1 MTGEKEDDDPKFQGE
16 IDSNFN
22 IDSGSS
28 FELSEDSEE
37 DSIRKDSL
45 ATKVRSQIGSLFS
58 GDEEEPEFDLTDE
71 TSRIHQD
78 MEVMRESL
86 ENKIDTKLELL
97 EEEIEEKDSEPKVN
111 VDRVRSELKQEI
123 EETKEEL
130 KEEIDSREEKLR
142 KEISSVEQDVNS
154 IESEIESLV
163 DSINSKIDKS
173 QHEELEK
180 LKEVSNRISK
190 IEGRL
195 DEKADNSDLNEIKE
209 DQELIDEKLNE
220 KFQEYEMSDK
230 SPKLSEELNML
241 KKEAQKLD
249 VGNSST
255 PLTPSEV
262 TENMKGNYINV
273 KGTLEFKK
281 EFAEEYLYTITGE
294 DDKIVVKSENKMKEG
309 ERTVEGVIKE
319 LEGFFFLQS
328 V

>member
-1 MTGEKEDDDPKFQGE
+1 MTGEKEDGDSEFQQE
-16 IDSNFN
+16 IGSNFDL
-22 IDSGSS
+22 DSGNH
-28 FELSEDSEE
+28 LDYSEE
-37 DSIRKDSL
+37 AEEEEASIKEKSL
-45 ATKVRSQIGSLFS
+45 ATKVRSRLGGIFS
-58 GDEEEPEFDLTDE
+58 EDEPEFDLDDE

-97 EEEIEEKDSEPKVN
+97 EEEIDQKSEEPATDVKQFRE
-111 VDRVRSELKQEI
+111 ELKQDI
-123 EETKEEL
+123 EETEKE
-130 KEEIDSREEKLR
+130 LR
-142 KEISSVEQDVNS
+142 NEISSVEEDINS
-154 IESEIESLV
+154 LESEIESLV

-180 LKEVSNRISK
+180 LKKVSDRIDK
-190 IEGRL
+190 IEDRL
-195 DEKADNSDLNEIKE
+195 DEKADNSEMNEIRE
-209 DQELIDEKLNE
+209 DQELIEEKLKE

-241 KKEAQKLD
+241 RKEAEKLD
-249 VGNSST
+249 VSSDSK

-262 TENMKGNYINV
+262 TENMKGNYIRVIGN
-273 KGTLEFKK
+273 LEFKK

-294 DDKIVVKSENKMKEG
+294 DDKIVVKSENTIEEG
-309 ERTVEGVIKE
+309 KRTVEGVIKE

>member
-1 MTGEKEDDDPKFQGE
+1 MLGVFSRKDTAEELEKE
-16 IDSNFN
+16 
-22 IDSGSS
+22 
-28 FELSEDSEE
+28 
-37 DSIRKDSL
+37 
-45 ATKVRSQIGSLFS
+45 
-58 GDEEEPEFDLTDE
+58 
-71 TSRIHQD
+71 
-78 MEVMRESL
+78 
-86 ENKIDTKLELL
+86 
-97 EEEIEEKDSEPKVN
+97 EEKIEAEMD
-111 VDRVRSELKQEI
+111 QEI
-123 EETKEEL
+123 EDL
-130 KEEIDSREEKLR
+130 RDEIDSREENLR
-142 KEISSVEQDVNS
+142 KEISSIKQDVNS

-180 LKEVSNRISK
+180 LKEVSDRISK
-190 IEGRL
+190 IENRL

-262 TENMKGNYINV
+262 TENMKGNYIKV
-273 KGTLEFKK
+273 EGDIEFKK